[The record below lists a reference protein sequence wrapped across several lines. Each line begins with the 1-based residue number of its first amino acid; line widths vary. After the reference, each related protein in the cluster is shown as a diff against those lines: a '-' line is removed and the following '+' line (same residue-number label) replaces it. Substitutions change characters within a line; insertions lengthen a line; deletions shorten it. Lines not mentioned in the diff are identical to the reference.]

1 MQWSALAG
9 HSIVADASEQ
19 AVDASKVDRDLRK
32 ELAKGFLGGTYLGWT
47 LTYTVTNSAS
57 ALDSLPGGL
66 CFGCL
71 GAVAWMGLQELRGTR
86 WVSGEASLRLS
97 PALHAA
103 MRRPLSD
110 AELAAV
116 ATVVPA
122 YRALQEEWAAPKV
135 RSESRWGGQAQRLKA
150 YMTVGVADEHSEG
163 GAGNFTRRVMQN
175 WAHRLHRFGSPSHAA
190 AVLEH
195 VPIDM
200 RTTTEADFLRVLEIV
215 RFGALARASADA
227 VAAAAAIEP
236 GSAAD
241 LKAVADAKAAGAPAE
256 GTRRIVLTA
265 VQLNRTFY
273 VQQYTVVTP
282 EPGTH
287 LTRRDTTLWTDTE
300 NHDMP
305 IRVGAGRGQS
315 WGSG

>member
-1 MQWSALAG
+1 
-9 HSIVADASEQ
+9 
-19 AVDASKVDRDLRK
+19 
-32 ELAKGFLGGTYLGWT
+32 
-47 LTYTVTNSAS
+47 
-57 ALDSLPGGL
+57 
-66 CFGCL
+66 
-71 GAVAWMGLQELRGTR
+71 
-86 WVSGEASLRLS
+86 
-97 PALHAA
+97 
-103 MRRPLSD
+103 
-110 AELAAV
+110 
-116 ATVVPA
+116 
-122 YRALQEEWAAPKV
+122 
-135 RSESRWGGQAQRLKA
+135 
-150 YMTVGVADEHSEG
+150 MTVGVADEHSEG

-287 LTRRDTTLWTDTE
+287 LTRRETRRSGRILLLKIMICRSE
-300 NHDMP
+300 
-305 IRVGAGRGQS
+305 IGRVFLAVPCAVCAVRCPVSPADVLLSSQSILGASPFTYSRR
-315 WGSG
+315 

>member
-1 MQWSALAG
+1 
-9 HSIVADASEQ
+9 
-19 AVDASKVDRDLRK
+19 
-32 ELAKGFLGGTYLGWT
+32 
-47 LTYTVTNSAS
+47 
-57 ALDSLPGGL
+57 
-66 CFGCL
+66 
-71 GAVAWMGLQELRGTR
+71 
-86 WVSGEASLRLS
+86 
-97 PALHAA
+97 
-103 MRRPLSD
+103 
-110 AELAAV
+110 
-116 ATVVPA
+116 
-122 YRALQEEWAAPKV
+122 
-135 RSESRWGGQAQRLKA
+135 
-150 YMTVGVADEHSEG
+150 MTVGVADEHSDG

-200 RTTTEADFLRVLEIV
+200 RTTAEADFLRVLEIV

-227 VAAAAAIEP
+227 VAAASAIEP

-305 IRVGAGRGQS
+305 IRDRPCVSSRAVCGVRCALSRVPGGRTS
-315 WGSG
+315 LFSIDLGSQPIYIQPPLVTLGLTASPMRSHQPHLRQRAFEQGVCLRPR